1 MNRVVLLKSCRKNRG
16 RQDACLETWAGE
28 LRRRGVIVAIIE
40 GGARG
45 DIIGSGWE
53 RVSLECGDEYHDNS
67 FKLQMAIRAM
77 LQFLPFD
84 QLFVC
89 DDDTFV
95 HPQRWL
101 AHEPAGEFECRLYYP
116 QSPRDHKLNNGRP
129 WACGGAGWW
138 MGRRVCELY
147 VERVTQVC
155 SWDDVLATRIAQ
167 DADVAIAD
175 RPDLY
180 SQDGDRV
187 AADNRLITCHHV
199 DANEMLQLGEA
210 MRVL

>member
-1 MNRVVLLKSCRKNRG
+1 MKRAILIKSCQKNLG
-16 RQDACLETWAGE
+16 RSDACEATWAGE

-45 DIIGSGWE
+45 DIIGSGWG
-53 RVSLECGDEYHDNS
+53 RVSLECGDEYNDNS

-84 QLFVC
+84 HLFIC
-89 DDDTFV
+89 DDDTFI

-101 AHEPAGEFECRLYYP
+101 SHEPAGEFECRLYCP

-138 MGRRVCELY
+138 MSRRVCELY
-147 VERVTQVC
+147 VDRVTHVC
-155 SWDDVLATRIAQ
+155 SWDDVLATAIAQ
-167 DADVAIAD
+167 DAGIPITD

-180 SQDGDRV
+180 GCERYGATAGDNFITYHP
-187 AADNRLITCHHV
+187 AEPPEMMRLWESVC
-199 DANEMLQLGEA
+199 G
-210 MRVL
+210 